1 MNPTTDRTKRTVTI
15 NKLTQRGFRV
25 EFVHPDFALLSKPRT
40 NASVHI
46 VTVDNDGYSETTT
59 LGEFLCK
66 VLNYQ

>member
-1 MNPTTDRTKRTVTI
+1 METSTVKTKRNATI
-15 NKLTQRGFRV
+15 SKLTQRGFRL

-46 VTVDNDGYSETTT
+46 ITVDNDGYTETTT

-66 VLNYQ
+66 VLNL